1 MTFIR
6 PINVN
11 AQGINSAPG
20 FAPNAKPEEK
30 EKKET
35 ITNSPTAEKAPV
47 SPDKVLD
54 FLAQSAVTSIPKK
67 IDPSKYVDKA
77 SEERIASF
85 MASFEDKVAE
95 GLKAFDKEFPGVSV
109 SESTKMAV
117 ALKRIDREA

>member
-20 FAPNAKPEEK
+20 FAPRAKAEGKEEK
-30 EKKET
+30 EVLEKEAK
-35 ITNSPTAEKAPV
+35 TAKANV

-54 FLAQSAVTSIPKK
+54 FLAQSAVGSVPRK

-77 SEERIASF
+77 SEQRIASF

-95 GLKAFDKEFPGVSV
+95 GLKAFDAEFPKASDNA
-109 SESTKMAV
+109 KMAAV
-117 ALKRIDREA
+117 LKQIDREA